1 MDSKARPTVRSDQ
14 QVLHQEASVQREHA
28 QCEKGLRG
36 GLFRATRRNQAQRV
50 YPLVQHEEGL
60 QAYLQ
65 LARSSDG
72 EQAPCEEE
80 VCKAKALT

>member
-1 MDSKARPTVRSDQ
+1 
-14 QVLHQEASVQREHA
+14 VQREHA

-36 GLFRATRRNQAQRV
+36 GLFWATRRHQAQRV
-50 YPLVQHEEGL
+50 HSLVQHEEGL

-65 LARSSDG
+65 LTRGCDG

-80 VCKAKALT
+80 VCEAKALM